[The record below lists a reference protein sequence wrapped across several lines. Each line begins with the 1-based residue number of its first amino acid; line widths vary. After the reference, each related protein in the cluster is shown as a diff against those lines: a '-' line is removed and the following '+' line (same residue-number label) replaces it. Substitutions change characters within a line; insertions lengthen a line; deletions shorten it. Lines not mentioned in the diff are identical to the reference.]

1 MVSLGNHC
9 GISLRL
15 RVLWLHEFYMLPQH
29 NKAIDVVDIDGVGES
44 GFLSVVKKDRF
55 VSVTKKA
62 QRNR

>member
-9 GISLRL
+9 GISLGL

-29 NKAIDVVDIDGVGES
+29 NKAIDVVDGVGES
-44 GFLSVVKKDRF
+44 GFLSVVKKDRI